1 MLWFATTS
9 QTRCQFSRKHI
20 WQVVRLVPV
29 HPFLVRDVWGI
40 CVSLKESRYMSCL
53 KERKILSLQPI
64 NLCSLFFPGIIRA
77 HRLLAATTGAA
88 WWWRCAKAGLFF
100 NFMKQKQTVK
110 AVKSSLDLIGHWS
123 SQFVHSGYWLATKPT
138 WMKIEKPVAENQEN
152 QHRRRLDSLSRWNFE
167 GH

>member
-1 MLWFATTS
+1 MISDYNGVPGNGCCDLLRHHRQGASF
-9 QTRCQFSRKHI
+9 RD
-20 WQVVRLVPV
+20 VPV

-40 CVSLKESRYMSCL
+40 CASLKESRYMSCL

-110 AVKSSLDLIGHWS
+110 AVKSSLVIGHLNLCIQGIGWQQS
-123 SQFVHSGYWLATKPT
+123 RLEWKSKSRWLRIR
-138 WMKIEKPVAENQEN
+138 KISTGGGWI
-152 QHRRRLDSLSRWNFE
+152 SLSRWNFE